1 MEKTANLTKKK
12 YQQGFTLL
20 EVIVALVILGTS
32 ITVIFQLFSGSL
44 KNTLL
49 LSQYNEATFLAQ
61 EKLNNY
67 LIKDEMESFGEKGK
81 DNGFSWEVKI
91 LKEKSFNKEFK
102 KLPIE
107 LFLIEVSVVF
117 PDQKRKIE
125 LKSLKTV
132 INKEE
137 FYG

>member
-1 MEKTANLTKKK
+1 MEKTKNLTKKK

-107 LFLIEVSVVF
+107 LFLIEVSVIF

-132 INKEE
+132 VNKEE

>member
-1 MEKTANLTKKK
+1 MEKTKNLTKKK

-67 LIKDEMESFGEKGK
+67 LIKDEMESFGEKGE

-107 LFLIEVSVVF
+107 LFLIEVSVIF